1 MDDEGAR
8 RFRFAADGAPPQ
20 PPSSPGV
27 IPLNNDATRLHDT
40 HLPAAAPERTL
51 LVVEDDASIR
61 MLLVEMLGELGYRI
75 VESANAFEALQ
86 VLESDDPIHLM
97 ITDIGMRG
105 MNGMVLAETAR
116 QLRQDLPVLFITGHA
131 HDGDIVNR
139 QFGNGTEIIF
149 KPFNLDTLAEKLRG
163 MLRR

>member
-1 MDDEGAR
+1 M
-8 RFRFAADGAPPQ
+8 
-20 PPSSPGV
+20 
-27 IPLNNDATRLHDT
+27 NTDAIRHDIA
-40 HLPAAAPERTL
+40 LPAEPSERTL
-51 LVVEDDASIR
+51 LVVEDDDTIR
-61 MLLVEMLGELGYRI
+61 MLVVEMLGELGYRI
-75 VESANAFEALQ
+75 IESPDAFQALQ

-149 KPFNLDTLAEKLRG
+149 KPFNLDTLAGKLRG
-163 MLRR
+163 MLKR